1 MVMRRHAHIWLA
13 ALLCVCL
20 LVSSF
25 SANAEAAQ
33 PSVGASG
40 SIGGDGVAYTSVNV
54 LAAADFVIR
63 VSEDFAATVAEIQA
77 SPDLYVLK
85 AVASGQSGDLS
96 YRWSRTVDG
105 EPDEAFSW
113 EGAEVKLADW
123 IGERAGG
130 IENNREYVYTVEVS
144 DEAGHSASASVTVA
158 TFDGYMWGTRSDN
171 GVVVEGTIAR
181 EAVLAAGELDPTSP
195 TYAHLLASADGKRI
209 AGAWQADLGGTQG
222 GRPAYTGVLSVALP
236 ACELADGTEVTVIG
250 LCSNGTVT
258 HYSGIVAGGSVTID
272 SPVLGVFAVA
282 VADHD
287 STAFTVTAT
296 AGEGGQITPCGKV
309 SYAEGATP
317 RYVVLADSGHVVD
330 KVLVDGRAAALEGNS
345 YAFEP
350 VRADHTINVTFKAIE
365 PDDATIYHLAAFVE
379 GGNGRVSIAGGD
391 PATSVEGEYPHGSS
405 VQVELVPD
413 EGYTVGTLTVDGQ
426 EHAVL
431 GASFLV
437 PCLTADTEVRV
448 TFVPGAAPP
457 LPVHTVEAAV
467 AGGGGTI
474 SPEHALVPHGRSV
487 SFALVPDQG
496 YELEAVALDGGDV
509 THRVEQAGGAT
520 LVLENVVA
528 DHSLSATF
536 KKTSGENPD
545 PGPGPKP
552 DPDDPFVTVN
562 VKVEAD
568 AEGGEG
574 GMVSPSG
581 ELVVVRGV
589 SQRFYVFPEVGYDI
603 DQVLVNGEP
612 VEVHPLSPATLY
624 NARSTVGAG
633 GGYWF
638 EVSADKEGIS
648 VRVSFK
654 KLGEGDPAPPPIA
667 VHKVSSTATSGGMI
681 SPEGDMLVPDG
692 GALSFTLRADEG
704 FYLASLSVNGADA
717 VDRVEDFTF
726 ELSEVTGDVV
736 VEAVFEPEQQPPP
749 PIGEFF
755 TIEVT
760 AGPHGTVSDLGGM
773 KTASVQV
780 AKGADKAFFFL
791 PEAGFSVG
799 SVRVDGEQ
807 VPASSCY
814 VFANVQSDHALEVE
828 FKPQAGSA
836 PADPGQAFGR
846 FAQTGDVPFTLA
858 ALFAACAAGVTA
870 LASWWCSRRER
881 MMRS

>member
-1 MVMRRHAHIWLA
+1 MAMRRHAHIGLA
-13 ALLCVCL
+13 AFLCACL
-20 LVSSF
+20 LISPF
-25 SANAEAAQ
+25 SANAIAAQ
-33 PSVGASG
+33 PSVGMHG
-40 SIGGDGVAYTSVNV
+40 SIGEDGTAYTSVNV
-54 LAAADFVIR
+54 LAVADFVIR

-77 SPDLYVLK
+77 SPDFYVLK
-85 AVASGQSGDLS
+85 AVASGQSGELS
-96 YRWSRTVDG
+96 YSWTRTVDG

-123 IGERAGG
+123 IEKRAGG
-130 IENNREYVYTVEVS
+130 IEDNREYVYTVEVS
-144 DEAGHSASASVTVA
+144 DMAGHSASASVTVA
-158 TFDGYMWGTRSDN
+158 TFDGYIWDTRSDN
-171 GVVVEGTIAR
+171 GVVVEGTIAH
-181 EAVLAAGELDPTSP
+181 EAVLAASELDPTSP

-222 GRPAYTGVLSVALP
+222 GRPAYAGMLSVSLP
-236 ACELADGTEVTVIG
+236 AFELADGAEVTVIG

-258 HYSGIVAGGSVTID
+258 HYSGIVAGGSVIID
-272 SPVLGVFAVA
+272 SPVLGAFAVA
-282 VADHD
+282 VADPD

-309 SYAEGATP
+309 PYAESATP

-330 KVLVDGRAAALEGNS
+330 KVLVDGRAAALVGNS
-345 YAFEP
+345 YTFEP
-350 VRADHTINVTFKAIE
+350 IRADHTIDVTFKAIE
-365 PDDATIYHLAAFVE
+365 PDDATAYRLTAFVE

-391 PATSVEGEYPHGSS
+391 PATSVEIERGHGSS
-405 VQVELVPD
+405 AQVELFPD
-413 EGYTVGTLTVDGQ
+413 DGYTAGSLAVNGQ

-431 GASFLV
+431 GTSFLV
-437 PCLTADTEVRV
+437 PCMTADTEVRV
-448 TFVPGAAPP
+448 TFVPGIAPP
-457 LPVHTVEAAV
+457 LPVHTMEATVE
-467 AGGGGTI
+467 GGGGTV
-474 SPEHALVPHGRSV
+474 SPERTLVPHGRSA

-496 YELEAVALDGGDV
+496 YEFETVALDGSDI
-509 THRVEQAGGAT
+509 THKVERASGAT

-528 DHSLSATF
+528 DHALSVTF
-536 KKTSGENPD
+536 KKTGGENPD

-552 DPDDPFVTVN
+552 DPDDPFVSVN
-562 VKVEAD
+562 VKVEAS
-568 AEGGEG
+568 AEGSEG

-581 ELVVVRGV
+581 ELTVVRGA

-612 VEVHPLSPATLY
+612 VEVHPLAPVTLY
-624 NARSTVGAG
+624 SARSTAGAG

-638 EVSADKEGIS
+638 EVSADKEDVS

-667 VHKVSSTATSGGMI
+667 VHKVSSTTTSGGMI
-681 SPEGDMLVPDG
+681 SPEGDTLVPDG
-692 GALSFTLRADEG
+692 GALSFALRADEG
-704 FYLASLSVNGADA
+704 FYLASLSVNGTDA
-717 VDRVEDFTF
+717 TDRVEGFTF

-736 VEAVFEPEQQPPP
+736 VEAVFEPEQQPPMP
-749 PIGEFF
+749 DGEFF
-755 TIEVT
+755 TIDVT
-760 AGPHGTVSDLGGM
+760 AGPHGTVSDLDGE

-791 PEAGFSVG
+791 PEVSFAVG

-807 VPASSCY
+807 VPAASCY
-814 VFANVQSDHALEVE
+814 VFANVQSDHTLEVE

-836 PADPGQAFGR
+836 AADPGQALGR
-846 FAQTGDVPFTLA
+846 FAQTGDAPFALA

-881 MMRS
+881 IVRS